1 MGWQRQV
8 GGGGG
13 GGLVP
18 AAAVVYGSELGIS
31 SVDEPKNRVRKDIR
45 MSMGIKSPGV
55 SLASVFAGFTQA
67 CAVSLN

>member
-1 MGWQRQV
+1 MGWQWQV

-18 AAAVVYGSELGIS
+18 VAAVVYGSELGIS

-45 MSMGIKSPGV
+45 MSMGLNLLGFRWPAFL
-55 SLASVFAGFTQA
+55 LASPRHAPFR
-67 CAVSLN
+67 